1 MLFVFLG
8 TVNHE
13 FVDVEDSASVYKKCV
28 KPAMESRLF
37 AVVKLYAHV
46 IVDQ

>member
-13 FVDVEDSASVYKKCV
+13 FVDVEDSTSVYKKCI
-28 KPAMESRLF
+28 KPAMESRLL
-37 AVVKLYAHV
+37 AMVELYAHV

>member
-1 MLFVFLG
+1 MLFVLLR

-13 FVDVEDSASVYKKCV
+13 FVDVEDSTSVYKKCI
-28 KPAMESRLF
+28 KPAMESRLL
-37 AVVKLYAHV
+37 AMVELYAHV